1 MKTFIYSLVFVLAGI
16 AHAEQQPVP
25 QPPAQQEVVEF
36 STFFSVFVCDKVQGQ
51 QEDYDCKAGMV
62 SAEKA
67 SVTLEKSAD
76 HQGIAA
82 GRLSLAS
89 ETDGYKHAADI
100 MVKRHTNQYG
110 THYGFHVSETFFK
123 ADAQQPEV
131 FNRTYGSIHV
141 DAPANLNEV
150 AFYGQIVKTDSKL
163 YIPVLIIAP
172 AAAEPQHRMMKMNP
186 SMF

>member
-1 MKTFIYSLVFVLAGI
+1 MKSLFCSLVFVLSAA
-16 AHAEQQPVP
+16 AHAYQL
-25 QPPAQQEVVEF
+25 PPLQQEVVEF
-36 STFFSVFVCDKVQGQ
+36 STVFNVFVCDKVQGQ
-51 QEDYDCKAGMV
+51 QEDYDCKAGV
-62 SAEKA
+62 ISTEKA

-76 HQGIAA
+76 HQGVAA

-89 ETDGYKHAADI
+89 ETDGYKHDANI
-100 MVKRHTNQYG
+100 MVKRHTTQHG
-110 THYGFHVSETFFK
+110 THYGFHVSEAFFK

-131 FNRTYGSIHV
+131 LSRTYGSIHV

-172 AAAEPQHRMMKMNP
+172 ATAEPQQRMMKMNP